1 MRPQALWA
9 TIITFTAAMIPWPV
23 RAATTPSVPWQVT
36 GASRLVPNPRFYA
49 GTTELAASPQSVHF
63 DMRDAH
69 YYQIP
74 LNQRPVSLTVNPGQT
89 IAIREVAMN
98 RRQDTALV
106 KIGIPST
113 MSVNKV
119 AATPMLSPTYRV
131 PPPPGGNPRV
141 SGAYT
146 ETGWN
151 DFLGIT
157 VGIVSNF
164 ISFSYN
170 GRQVTSYHTWDQVR
184 HPFPD
189 GDYFMANS
197 QGHAEIQ
204 GNAAGWTF
212 AIEDA
217 PAFANT
223 KIYWDVNEVT
233 AHGNGRVT
241 GYVNTWAT
249 GADKYLLGGW
259 WQIVHG

>member
-1 MRPQALWA
+1 MRPKALWA
-9 TIITFTAAMIPWPV
+9 TIIALVATMIPWPV
-23 RAATTPSVPWQVT
+23 HAATTPSVPWQLT
-36 GASRLVPNPRFYA
+36 GASRLLPSPRFYS
-49 GTTELAASPQSVHF
+49 GTTELSSSPQSVHF
-63 DMRDAH
+63 HMRDAY

-74 LNQRPVSLTVNPGQT
+74 LNQQSVSVTVNSGQT

-98 RRQDTALV
+98 IRQGTALV
-106 KIGIPST
+106 KIGIPS
-113 MSVNKV
+113 MKSLDRV
-119 AATPMLSPTYRV
+119 AASPILQPAYRV
-131 PPPPGGNPRV
+131 ALPPGGDPSV

-157 VGIVSNF
+157 VGIVWNF

-170 GRQVTSYHTWDQVR
+170 GRQVASYHTWDYVR

-189 GDYFMANS
+189 GDYFIANR
-197 QGHAEIQ
+197 QGHAENQ
-204 GNAAGWTF
+204 GNASGWTF

-223 KIYWDVNEVT
+223 KIYWGVNKVT

-241 GYVNTWAT
+241 GYVNTWAA

>member
-9 TIITFTAAMIPWPV
+9 TIITFTAAMIPWTV

-74 LNQRPVSLTVNPGQT
+74 LNQRSVSITVNPGQT
-89 IAIREVAMN
+89 IAIREVALN
-98 RRQDTALV
+98 TRQDTALV
-106 KIGIPST
+106 KIGIPS
-113 MSVNKV
+113 MKSLDKV
-119 AATPMLSPTYRV
+119 AAVPRLPSAYRIIG
-131 PPPPGGNPRV
+131 PLGGDPSV

-197 QGHAEIQ
+197 QGHGE
-204 GNAAGWTF
+204 NS
-212 AIEDA
+212 
-217 PAFANT
+217 
-223 KIYWDVNEVT
+223 
-233 AHGNGRVT
+233 R
-241 GYVNTWAT
+241 
-249 GADKYLLGGW
+249 
-259 WQIVHG
+259 